1 MNYNAQFSADNR
13 LEIADNRVARAF
25 QNKLKVTN
33 FYNFLQIVRDN
44 NKLWIKIV
52 CLKNL
57 RDFQRRPVVD
67 KRRPVVDAI
76 FCRRLLLST
85 TGLR

>member
-67 KRRPVVDAI
+67 KRR
-76 FCRRLLLST
+76 RRQKIASTTGLLLST